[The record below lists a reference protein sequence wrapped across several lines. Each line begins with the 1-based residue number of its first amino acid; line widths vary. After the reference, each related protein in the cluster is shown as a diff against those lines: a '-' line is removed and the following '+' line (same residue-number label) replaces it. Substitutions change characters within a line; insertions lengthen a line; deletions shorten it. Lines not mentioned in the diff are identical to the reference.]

1 MRYPIFLLL
10 TLLFINLV
18 SAQNNTSFNIIST
31 SKVYD
36 MPSTKGKAIGVY
48 ARGGIATELKKFNNG
63 WSEILVENGEK
74 AYIPSR
80 FLASTLN
87 AKDNYEKDPD
97 DFVLP
102 GEPGAEY
109 GSPHLF
115 ITAASVKAR
124 AIFGKNKPIVKV
136 YRTNEPVGVAYL
148 PYDENKLVRI
158 GGNGYAYDRSG
169 WLFTQKKFLGRK
181 LDFRNTVHEYNQLPK
196 TDTIKRKTLAERIYE
211 MSWRENKSNNL
222 EGIQLFRN
230 YQKDAGNNQLYQ
242 QLAFDEFL
250 LKATQ
255 DAGKES
261 TSAFDDSP
269 VRFTISGKM
278 LPIHFSEKDILD
290 IPLSRKI
297 ITNGTGYPE
306 CGVEVTKEYAF
317 DHFKVFHSQ
326 TEKLTYIPEIRFS
339 KKEIAISI
347 AGFTID
353 GETTE
358 EAFLKKLGKYVHY
371 DWLEKPHVYYISGD
385 GDVLALTFKNGKPV
399 LYEYWFYC

>member
-1 MRYPIFLLL
+1 MRYLIILLL
-10 TLLFINLV
+10 TCCFLNPI
-18 SAQNNTSFNIIST
+18 SAQNNTSFYIIST

-36 MPSTKGKAIGVY
+36 MPSQKGKAIGVY
-48 ARGGIATELKKFNNG
+48 ARGGMATELKKFNNG

-80 FLASTLN
+80 FLVSSLN
-87 AKDNYEKDPD
+87 AKDSYEKDPD

-102 GEPGAEY
+102 GEADAEY

-124 AIFGKNKPIVKV
+124 AIFAKNKPVARI
-136 YRTNEPVGVAYL
+136 YRANEPVGVGYL
-148 PYDENKLVRI
+148 PYDENKLVKI
-158 GGNGYAYDRSG
+158 GGGAFAGDRSG
-169 WLFTQKKFLGRK
+169 WLFTQRKFLGRK
-181 LDFRNTVHEYNQLPK
+181 LDFGKTVSEYNALSK
-196 TDTIKRKTLAERIYE
+196 TDTAKRKMLAERIYE
-211 MSWRENKSNNL
+211 MSWRESKSNNL
-222 EGIQLFRN
+222 QGIQLFRN
-230 YQKDAGNNQLYQ
+230 YQKEAGNHQLHQ
-242 QLAFDEFL
+242 QLAFEEFL

-255 DAGKES
+255 DAGKENS
-261 TSAFDDSP
+261 SAFEDAP
-269 VRFTISGKM
+269 IRFTVLNKM
-278 LPIHFSEKDILD
+278 LPLNLSEKDILD

-317 DHFKVFHSQ
+317 DHFKVYHSQ
-326 TEKLTYIPEIRFS
+326 TEKLTYLPEIRFH
-339 KKEIAISI
+339 KKEIAVTV

-358 EAFLKKLGKYVHY
+358 EAFLKKLGRFVHY

-385 GDVLALTFKNGKPV
+385 GDALALTFKNGKAV

>member
-10 TLLFINLV
+10 TFFLINQV
-18 SAQNNTSFNIIST
+18 SAQNNTSLYIIST
-31 SKVYD
+31 SRVYD
-36 MPSTKGKAIGVY
+36 IPSTKGKAIGVY
-48 ARGGIATELKKFNNG
+48 ARGGTAIELKKFSNG
-63 WSEILVENGEK
+63 WSEILAENGDK

-80 FLASTLN
+80 FLVSTLN
-87 AKDNYEKDPD
+87 AKDNYERDPD

-102 GEPGAEY
+102 GEPDAEY

-115 ITAASVKAR
+115 IIAASVKAR
-124 AIFGKNKPIVKV
+124 AIFAKNKPVAKI

-148 PYDENKLVRI
+148 PYDSNKLVKI
-158 GGNGYAYDRSG
+158 GGGAFAGDRSS
-169 WLFTQKKFLGRK
+169 WLFTQRKFLGHK
-181 LDFRNTVHEYNQLPK
+181 LDFEKTVSEYNALSK
-196 TDTIKRKTLAERIYE
+196 ADTVKRKMLAERIYE
-211 MSWRENKSNNL
+211 MSWRENKSKNL
-222 EGIQLFRN
+222 QGIQLFRN

-255 DAGKES
+255 DAGKEGVD
-261 TSAFDDSP
+261 AFAESP
-269 VRFTISGKM
+269 IRFTVSGKM
-278 LPIHFSEKDILD
+278 LPLHFSEKDILD

-306 CGVEVTKEYAF
+306 CGVDVTKEYAF

-339 KKEIAISI
+339 KKEIAITIS
-347 AGFTID
+347 GFMID

-371 DWLEKPHVYYISGD
+371 NWLEKQHVYYISGD

>member
-1 MRYPIFLLL
+1 MRYLIFLLL
-10 TLLFINLV
+10 TGCFFTPLA
-18 SAQNNTSFNIIST
+18 AQNNNSFYIIST
-31 SKVYD
+31 TRVYD
-36 MPSTKGKAIGVY
+36 IPSPKGKAIGVY
-48 ARGGIATELKKFNNG
+48 ARGGMATELKKFNNG

-80 FLASTLN
+80 FLVSGLN
-87 AKDNYEKDPD
+87 AKDNYEKDPGE
-97 DFVLP
+97 FVLP
-102 GEPGAEY
+102 GEADAAY

-124 AIFGKNKPIVKV
+124 AIFAKNKPVARI
-136 YRTNEPVGVAYL
+136 YRTNEPVGVSYL
-148 PYDENKLVRI
+148 PYDENKLVKI
-158 GGNGYAYDRSG
+158 GGGAFAGDRSG

-181 LDFRNTVHEYNQLPK
+181 LNFEKTVSAYYALAE
-196 TDTIKRKTLAERIYE
+196 TDTATRKMLAERIYE

-222 EGIQLFRN
+222 QGIQLFRN
-230 YQKDAGNNQLYQ
+230 YQKKAGNNQLYQ

-255 DAGKES
+255 DAGKE
-261 TSAFDDSP
+261 TGSAFEDSP
-269 VRFTISGKM
+269 LRFTVLNKM
-278 LPIHFSEKDILD
+278 LPVDFSEKDILD

-306 CGVEVTKEYAF
+306 CGVEVSKEYAF
-317 DHFKVFHSQ
+317 DHFKVYHSQ
-326 TEKLTYIPEIRFS
+326 TEKLTYIPEIRFI
-339 KKEIAISI
+339 KKDIAVTI

-358 EAFLKKLGKYVHY
+358 EAFLKKLGRFVHY

-385 GDVLALTFKNGKPV
+385 GDALALTFKNGKAV

>member
-10 TLLFINLV
+10 SLLFINRL

-80 FLASTLN
+80 FLASSLN
-87 AKDNYEKDPD
+87 AKDNYENDSD

-102 GEPGAEY
+102 GESGAEY

-124 AIFGKNKPIVKV
+124 ALFAKNKPVAKI
-136 YRTNEPVGVAYL
+136 YRTNEPVPVSYL
-148 PYDENKLVRI
+148 PYDSNKLVKI
-158 GGNGYAYDRSG
+158 GGGVFAGDRSG
-169 WLFTQKKFLGRK
+169 WLFTQRRFLGRK
-181 LDFRNTVHEYNQLPK
+181 LNFEKTVSEYNKLPK
-196 TDTIKRKTLAERIYE
+196 TDTAKRKMLAERIYE

-222 EGIQLFRN
+222 QGIQLFRN
-230 YQKDAGNNQLYQ
+230 YQKETGNNHLYQ

-255 DAGKES
+255 DAEKQQA
-261 TSAFDDSP
+261 TAFDESP
-269 VRFTISGKM
+269 IRFSISGKM
-278 LPIHFSEKDILD
+278 LPAHFSEKDILD

-297 ITNGTGYPE
+297 ITNGSGYPE

-317 DHFKVFHSQ
+317 DHFKVYHSE
-326 TEKLTYIPEIRFS
+326 TEKLTYIPEIRFNQ
-339 KKEIAISI
+339 KEIAITI

-353 GETTE
+353 GNTTE
-358 EAFLKKLGKYVHY
+358 EAFLKQLGKFVHH

-385 GDVLALTFKNGKPV
+385 GDVLTLTFKNGRPV

>member
-10 TLLFINLV
+10 TFFFANQLL
-18 SAQNNTSFNIIST
+18 AQNKTSFYIIST

-48 ARGGIATELKKFNNG
+48 ARGGTAIELKKFNNG

-80 FLASTLN
+80 FLASGLN

-102 GEPGAEY
+102 GEPDAEY

-115 ITAASVKAR
+115 IIAASVKAR
-124 AIFGKNKPIVKV
+124 AIFAKNKPVARV
-136 YRTNEPVGVAYL
+136 YHTNEPVGVAYL
-148 PYDENKLVRI
+148 PYDSNQLVKI
-158 GGNGYAYDRSG
+158 GGGAFAGDRSG
-169 WLFTQKKFLGRK
+169 WLFTQRKFLGRK
-181 LDFRNTVHEYNQLPK
+181 LDFGKTVSEYNTLSQ
-196 TDTIKRKTLAERIYE
+196 TDTAKRKMLAERIYE

-222 EGIQLFRN
+222 QGIQVFRN
-230 YQKDAGNNQLYQ
+230 YQKEAGNNQLYQ

-255 DAGKES
+255 GAGKENI
-261 TSAFDDSP
+261 SAFDASP

-278 LPIHFSEKDILD
+278 LPVHFSEKEVLD

-317 DHFKVFHSQ
+317 DYFKVYHSQ
-326 TEKLTYIPEIRFS
+326 TEKLTYIPEIRFN
-339 KKEIAISI
+339 KKDIAVTI

-358 EAFLKKLGKYVHY
+358 EAFLKKLGKFVHY

-385 GDVLALTFKNGKPV
+385 GDALALTFKNGKAV

>member
-10 TLLFINLV
+10 TLLIISYV
-18 SAQNNTSFNIIST
+18 SAQNNNSFYIISS

-48 ARGGIATELKKFNNG
+48 ARGGVATELKKFNNG
-63 WSEILVENGEK
+63 WSEILVENGDK

-80 FLASTLN
+80 FLAASLN
-87 AKDNYEKDPD
+87 ARDNYEPDPD

-102 GEPGAEY
+102 GEADAEY

-124 AIFGKNKPIVKV
+124 ALFAKNKPVAKI
-136 YRTNEPVGVAYL
+136 YRTNEPVPVSYL
-148 PYDENKLVRI
+148 PYDSNRLVKI
-158 GGNGYAYDRSG
+158 GGGVFAGDRSA
-169 WLFTQKKFLGRK
+169 WLFTQRRFLGRK
-181 LDFRNTVHEYNQLPK
+181 LNFEKTVSEYNTLPK
-196 TDTIKRKTLAERIYE
+196 TDTAKRKMLAERIYE
-211 MSWRENKSNNL
+211 MSWRDNKSNNL
-222 EGIQLFRN
+222 QGIRLFRN
-230 YQKDAGNNQLYQ
+230 HQKETGNNQLYQ

-255 DAGKES
+255 EAEQQKS
-261 TSAFDDSP
+261 TAFDESP
-269 VRFTISGKM
+269 IRFTISGKM
-278 LPIHFSEKDILD
+278 LPAHFTEKDILD

-317 DHFKVFHSQ
+317 DHFKVYHSQ
-326 TEKLTYIPEIRFS
+326 TETLTYFPQIRFHQ
-339 KKEIAISI
+339 KEIAITI
-347 AGFTID
+347 AGFVID
-353 GETTE
+353 GDTTE
-358 EAFLKKLGKYVHY
+358 ETFLKKLGKFVTY
-371 DWLEKPHVYYISGD
+371 DWLDKPHVYYISGD
-385 GDVLALTFKNGKPV
+385 GDALALTFKNGKAV

>member
-1 MRYPIFLLL
+1 MRYPILILL
-10 TLLFINLV
+10 TFLVVKQV
-18 SAQNNTSFNIIST
+18 SAQNSKSFYIIST

-36 MPSTKGKAIGVY
+36 MPSMKGKAIGVY
-48 ARGGIATELKKFNNG
+48 ARGGMATELKKFNNG
-63 WSEILVENGEK
+63 WSEILVENGDK
-74 AYIPSR
+74 AFVPSR
-80 FLASTLN
+80 LLALTLN
-87 AKDNYEKDPD
+87 AKDNYENDPP

-124 AIFGKNKPIVKV
+124 ALFAKNKPVAKI
-136 YRTNEPVGVAYL
+136 YRTNEPVPVSYL
-148 PYDENKLVRI
+148 PYDSNKLVKI
-158 GGNGYAYDRSG
+158 GGGAFAGDRSG
-169 WLFTQKKFLGRK
+169 WLFTQRRFLGRK
-181 LDFRNTVHEYNQLPK
+181 LNFEETVREYHTLLK
-196 TDTIKRKTLAERIYE
+196 TDTAKRKMLAERIYE

-222 EGIQLFRN
+222 QGIQLFRN
-230 YQKDAGNNQLYQ
+230 YQKETGNHTLYQ
-242 QLAFDEFL
+242 QLAFDELL
-250 LKATQ
+250 LKTTQ
-255 DAGKES
+255 DADKQS
-261 TSAFDDSP
+261 ATAFDESP
-269 VRFTISGKM
+269 IRFTISGKM
-278 LPIHFSEKDILD
+278 LPAHFTEKDILD

-317 DHFKVFHSQ
+317 DHFKVYHSQ
-326 TEKLTYIPEIRFS
+326 KENLTYIPEMRFS
-339 KKEIAISI
+339 KKEIAVTI

-353 GETTE
+353 GDTSE
-358 EAFLKKLGKYVHY
+358 EVFLKKLGRFVHY